1 MHIRSQVE
9 KYIDTYSTD
18 ETQARAMRIAICG
31 TGILWFILLILLAVA
46 PGFNRQKKYKTIKI
60 MLAPVAEKPADK
72 KVASQAGAQK
82 SSAMSSE
89 KSAEKTV
96 TKKQEAPKPAAKKS
110 EAEKPVVTEPKKAAY
125 KVKGSLEERM
135 DNQSKAS
142 SNKKADWDDN
152 KNFTENV
159 SLSPSQS
166 SSVSSGVNSITN
178 ENALSGSAGKVDSS
192 GNSEVKSK
200 NTKPSAGI
208 EASGNVQGALRGIA
222 NTEFNSSAS
231 EGLASKISNG
241 VNLHSDGKYTM
252 DLADGTSRVLL
263 KPAEPYIYISDQNAK
278 LLDNRRD
285 VKITFKILAQGN
297 VPVSGIEI
305 KPESALPLEV
315 QQEIKEQISKWLF
328 SGASGNGQA
337 SFDYSIIKR

>member
-31 TGILWFILLILLAVA
+31 TGILWFILLILLALA

-96 TKKQEAPKPAAKKS
+96 TKKQEAPKPLAKASEVQKPAAN
-110 EAEKPVVTEPKKAAY
+110 EPKKAVY
-125 KVKGSLEERM
+125 KVKKSVEDLMQE
-135 DNQSKAS
+135 QSKAPS
-142 SNKKADWDDN
+142 AKNANWDN
-152 KNFTENV
+152 LAFSENV
-159 SLSPSQS
+159 SSSSSQS
-166 SSVSSGVNSITN
+166 SSVSSGVKSIKN
-178 ENALSGSAGKVDSS
+178 EDALAGSAGSASS
-192 GNSEVKSK
+192 GNSEVKSE
-200 NTKPSAGI
+200 NTKSSAGTD
-208 EASGNVQGALRGIA
+208 ASKDIQAALSGIV

-231 EGLASKISNG
+231 EGLASKMSNG
-241 VNLHSDGKYTM
+241 VKLHSDGKYTM

-263 KPAEPYIYISDQNAK
+263 KPAKPYIYISDQNAK

>member
-31 TGILWFILLILLAVA
+31 TGILWFILLILLAVV

-72 KVASQAGAQK
+72 NVASQAGAQK

-96 TKKQEAPKPAAKKS
+96 TKKQEAPKPLAKASELQKPAAS
-110 EAEKPVVTEPKKAAY
+110 EPKKAVY
-125 KVKGSLEERM
+125 KVKGSLEDRM
-135 DNQSKAS
+135 AKQTKAS
-142 SNKKADWDDN
+142 SNKSANWDN
-152 KNFTENV
+152 LAFKENV
-159 SLSPSQS
+159 SSSSSQS
-166 SSVSSGVNSITN
+166 SSVSSGVKSIKN
-178 ENALSGSAGKVDSS
+178 EDALAGSAGSASS
-192 GNSEVKSK
+192 GNSEVKSE
-200 NTKPSAGI
+200 NTKSSAGTD
-208 EASGNVQGALRGIA
+208 ASKDIQAALSGIVSQA
-222 NTEFNSSAS
+222 FNSSAS
-231 EGLASKISNG
+231 EGLASKMSNG

-263 KPAEPYIYISDQNAK
+263 KPAKPYIYISDQNAK

>member
-31 TGILWFILLILLAVA
+31 TGILWFILLILLAVV

-72 KVASQAGAQK
+72 NVASQAGAQK

-96 TKKQEAPKPAAKKS
+96 TKKQEAPKPLAKASELQKPAAS
-110 EAEKPVVTEPKKAAY
+110 EPKKAVY
-125 KVKGSLEERM
+125 KVKGSLEDRM
-135 DNQSKAS
+135 AKQTKAS
-142 SNKKADWDDN
+142 SNKSANWDN
-152 KNFTENV
+152 LAFSENV
-159 SLSPSQS
+159 SSSSSQS
-166 SSVSSGVNSITN
+166 SSVSSGVKSIKN
-178 ENALSGSAGKVDSS
+178 EDALAGSAGSASS
-192 GNSEVKSK
+192 GNSEVKSE
-200 NTKPSAGI
+200 NTKSSAGTD
-208 EASGNVQGALRGIA
+208 ASKDIQAALSGIV

-231 EGLASKISNG
+231 EGLASKMSNG

-263 KPAEPYIYISDQNAK
+263 KPAKPYIYISDQNAK

>member
-31 TGILWFILLILLAVA
+31 TGILWFILLILLAVV

-72 KVASQAGAQK
+72 NVASQAGAQK

-89 KSAEKTV
+89 KSAAKTV
-96 TKKQEAPKPAAKKS
+96 TKKQEAPKPLAKASELQKPAAS
-110 EAEKPVVTEPKKAAY
+110 EPKKSTY
-125 KVKGSLEERM
+125 KVKKSVEELM
-135 DNQSKAS
+135 QEQSKVPSGKNA
-142 SNKKADWDDN
+142 NWDN
-152 KNFTENV
+152 LAFSENV
-159 SLSPSQS
+159 SSSSSQS
-166 SSVSSGVNSITN
+166 SSVPSGVNSLN
-178 ENALSGSAGKVDSS
+178 NGNALSGSAGKVDSS
-192 GNSEVKSK
+192 GNSEVKSE
-200 NTKPSAGI
+200 NTKSSAGTD
-208 EASGNVQGALRGIA
+208 ASKDIQAALSGIV

-231 EGLASKISNG
+231 EGLASKMSNG

-263 KPAEPYIYISDQNAK
+263 KPAKPYIYISDQNAK

>member
-125 KVKGSLEERM
+125 KVKKSVEELM
-135 DNQSKAS
+135 QEQSKSPSAKN
-142 SNKKADWDDN
+142 SNWDDLA
-152 KNFTENV
+152 FTENV
-159 SLSPSQS
+159 SSSPSQS

-178 ENALSGSAGKVDSS
+178 EDSLFGSAGKVDSS
-192 GNSEVKSK
+192 GNIEVKSK
-200 NTKPSAGI
+200 NTKSSAGL

>member
-31 TGILWFILLILLAVA
+31 TGILWFILLILLALA

-72 KVASQAGAQK
+72 NVASQAGAQK

-89 KSAEKTV
+89 KSAAKTV
-96 TKKQEAPKPAAKKS
+96 TKKQEAPKPLAKASELQKPAAS
-110 EAEKPVVTEPKKAAY
+110 EPKKAAY
-125 KVKGSLEERM
+125 KVKKSVEELM
-135 DNQSKAS
+135 QEQSKVPSGKNA
-142 SNKKADWDDN
+142 NWDN
-152 KNFTENV
+152 LAFRENV
-159 SLSPSQS
+159 SSSPEQS
-166 SSVSSGVNSITN
+166 SSVPSGVNSIKN
-178 ENALSGSAGKVDSS
+178 EDALAGSAGSASS
-192 GNSEVKSK
+192 GNSEVKSE
-200 NTKPSAGI
+200 NTKSSAGTD
-208 EASGNVQGALRGIA
+208 ASKDIQAALSGIV

-231 EGLASKISNG
+231 EGLASKMSNG

-263 KPAEPYIYISDQNAK
+263 KPAKPYIYISDQNAK

>member
-31 TGILWFILLILLAVA
+31 TGILWFILLILLALA

-96 TKKQEAPKPAAKKS
+96 TKKQEAPKPLAKASEVQKPAAN
-110 EAEKPVVTEPKKAAY
+110 EPKKAAY
-125 KVKGSLEERM
+125 KVKKSVEDLMQE
-135 DNQSKAS
+135 QSKAPS
-142 SNKKADWDDN
+142 DKNANWDN
-152 KNFTENV
+152 LAFKENV
-159 SLSPSQS
+159 SSSPEQS
-166 SSVSSGVNSITN
+166 SSVSSGVKSIKN
-178 ENALSGSAGKVDSS
+178 EDALAGSAGSASS
-192 GNSEVKSK
+192 GNSKVESE
-200 NTKPSAGI
+200 NTKFSAGL

-231 EGLASKISNG
+231 EGLASKMYNG

-252 DLADGTSRVLL
+252 DLTDGTSRVLL
-263 KPAEPYIYISDQNAK
+263 KPAKPYIYISDQNAK

>member
-72 KVASQAGAQK
+72 KLASQAGTQK

-89 KSAEKTV
+89 KSVEKTV
-96 TKKQEAPKPAAKKS
+96 TKKQEASKPAAKKS
-110 EAEKPVVTEPKKAAY
+110 EAEKNTQAVPKKSTY
-125 KVKGSLEERM
+125 KVKKSLEELM
-135 DNQSKAS
+135 QEQSKIPS
-142 SNKKADWDDN
+142 EKNSNWDN
-152 KNFTENV
+152 LAFTENI
-159 SLSPSQS
+159 SSASSQS
-166 SSVSSGVNSITN
+166 SSVSSGVNSIKN
-178 ENALSGSAGKVDSS
+178 EDALGGSAASASS

-200 NTKPSAGI
+200 NTKSSAGL

-222 NTEFNSSAS
+222 NTEFNSSAA

-241 VNLHSDGKYTM
+241 INLHSDGKYTM

-263 KPAEPYIYISDQNAK
+263 KPAKPYIYISDQNAK

>member
-96 TKKQEAPKPAAKKS
+96 TKKQEAPKPLAKASEVQKPAAS
-110 EAEKPVVTEPKKAAY
+110 EPKKAAY
-125 KVKGSLEERM
+125 KVKKSVEELM
-135 DNQSKAS
+135 QEQSKAPS
-142 SNKKADWDDN
+142 AKNANWDN
-152 KNFTENV
+152 LAFKENV
-159 SLSPSQS
+159 SSSPEQS
-166 SSVSSGVNSITN
+166 SSVSSGIKSISN
-178 ENALSGSAGKVDSS
+178 EDALSGSAGKVDSS
-192 GNSEVKSK
+192 GNSEVESK
-200 NTKPSAGI
+200 NTKSSAGTD
-208 EASGNVQGALRGIA
+208 ASMEVSNYLSGII
-222 NTEFNSSAS
+222 NTAFNSTAS
-231 EGLASKISNG
+231 EGLASKMANG
-241 VNLHSDGKYTM
+241 VSLHSDGKYTM

-263 KPAEPYIYISDQNAK
+263 KPAKPYIYISEKNAK
-278 LLDNRRD
+278 FIDNRRD

-337 SFDYSIIKR
+337 SFDYSIIKH

>member
-31 TGILWFILLILLAVA
+31 TGILWFILLILLALA

-96 TKKQEAPKPAAKKS
+96 TKKQEAPKPLAKASEVQKPAAN
-110 EAEKPVVTEPKKAAY
+110 EPKKAVY
-125 KVKGSLEERM
+125 KVKGSLEDRM
-135 DNQSKAS
+135 AKQTKAS
-142 SNKKADWDDN
+142 SNKSANWDN
-152 KNFTENV
+152 LAFKENV
-159 SLSPSQS
+159 SSSSSQS
-166 SSVSSGVNSITN
+166 SSVSSGVKSIKN
-178 ENALSGSAGKVDSS
+178 EDALAGSAGSASS
-192 GNSEVKSK
+192 GNSKVESE
-200 NTKPSAGI
+200 NTKFSAGL

-222 NTEFNSSAS
+222 NTAFNSSAS
-231 EGLASKISNG
+231 EGLASKMSNG

-263 KPAEPYIYISDQNAK
+263 KPAKPYIYISDQNAK

>member
-31 TGILWFILLILLAVA
+31 TGILWFILLILLALA

-72 KVASQAGAQK
+72 NVASQAGAQK

-89 KSAEKTV
+89 KSAAKTV
-96 TKKQEAPKPAAKKS
+96 TKKQEAPKPAVKKS
-110 EAEKPVVTEPKKAAY
+110 EAEKPVATEPKKAVY
-125 KVKGSLEERM
+125 KVKGSLEDRM
-135 DNQSKAS
+135 AKQTKAS
-142 SNKKADWDDN
+142 SNKSANWDN
-152 KNFTENV
+152 LAFSENV
-159 SLSPSQS
+159 SSSSSQS
-166 SSVSSGVNSITN
+166 SSVSSGVKSINN
-178 ENALSGSAGKVDSS
+178 EDALAGSAGSASS
-192 GNSEVKSK
+192 GNSKVESE
-200 NTKPSAGI
+200 NTKFSAGL
-208 EASGNVQGALRGIA
+208 EASKDIQAALSGIV
-222 NTEFNSSAS
+222 NTEFNSIAS
-231 EGLASKISNG
+231 EGLASKMSNG
-241 VNLHSDGKYTM
+241 ISLHSDGKYTM
-252 DLADGTSRVLL
+252 DLGDGTSRVLL
-263 KPAEPYIYISDQNAK
+263 KPAKPYIYISEKNAK
-278 LLDNRRD
+278 LIDNRRD

-297 VPVSGIEI
+297 VPVSGIEV
-305 KPESALPLEV
+305 KPESALPVEV

>member
-110 EAEKPVVTEPKKAAY
+110 EAEKPVVTEPKKAVY
-125 KVKGSLEERM
+125 KVKKSVEELM
-135 DNQSKAS
+135 QEQSKAPS
-142 SNKKADWDDN
+142 AKNANWDN
-152 KNFTENV
+152 LAFKENV
-159 SLSPSQS
+159 SSSPEQS
-166 SSVSSGVNSITN
+166 SSVSSGIKSISN
-178 ENALSGSAGKVDSS
+178 EDALSGSAGKVDSS
-192 GNSEVKSK
+192 GNSEVESK
-200 NTKPSAGI
+200 NTKSSAGTD
-208 EASGNVQGALRGIA
+208 ASKDIQAALSGIV